1 MAGQDG
7 LNPMAMQGQP
17 GFRGRGMGM
26 RGMPTRGV
34 AMRGRGASESQLSK
48 HPDYGLTTS
57 ASSPARS

>member
-7 LNPMAMQGQP
+7 FNQMAMQGQA

-34 AMRGRGASESQLSK
+34 AMRGRGASKSLSIR
-48 HPDYGLTTS
+48 HYVSDGS
-57 ASSPARS
+57 ADADQCQ